1 MRRVV
6 VTGIGAVTPLGG
18 DISSS
23 WKNLIDGKSSATLIS
38 KFDIEDFQAKVACE
52 VPIDQE
58 NHKINDRFNPNDWFS
73 DKDLRKIDNFIIFG
87 VAAAEMAILDSG
99 INNYSFNK
107 NNVGVGVGSGVGG
120 LPSIEKASLI
130 LKEKGPNRVSPFF
143 IPGAL
148 INLVAGQISI
158 RNELKG
164 PNLASVTACSS
175 GTHSIIEGAETIK
188 RNKADVMIVGGAESA
203 ICPVGIAGFAACKA
217 LSTNFNDSPEKA
229 SRPYDSQRDGSVMSE
244 GAGFIV
250 LEELNHALERGA
262 KIYSEFKGYG
272 VSGDAHHITSP
283 AEDGDGA
290 YRSMIMAIKDSNFAV
305 DEFSYINAHGTSTPK
320 GDKIELKAVEKAF
333 FSNIENVTMSSTKSS
348 IGHLLGAAGAVEAI
362 FSILAIKNNVI
373 PATIN
378 LDDLSIDTKINLVPH
393 NSISKNVEVV
403 LSNSFG
409 FGGTNASVVFSSYK
423 ENNGS

>member
-18 DISSS
+18 DINSS

-58 NHKINDRFNPNDWFS
+58 NHKVKDRFNPNDWFS
-73 DKDLRKIDNFIIFG
+73 GKDLRKIDNFIIFG

-99 INNYSFNK
+99 INNYNFNK

-120 LPSIEKASLI
+120 LPSIEKASI
-130 LKEKGPNRVSPFF
+130 TLKEKGPKRVSPFF

-229 SRPYDSQRDGSVMSE
+229 SRPYDSQRDGFVMGE

-290 YRSMIMAIKDSNFAV
+290 YRSMIMAIKDSNLAV

-320 GDKIELKAVEKAF
+320 GDEIELKAVEKAF
-333 FSNIENVTMSSTKSS
+333 SSNIENITMSSTKSS